1 MRDGMSK
8 QQAITESTSHSKAY
22 VVDDTNPEY
31 VVIKGVRVL
40 NQSSRNGGIYESKA
54 IQSAAALSN
63 RLPLAIEHTSEQG
76 RKYVERVGQLR
87 DGRVI
92 EGGKAVEADA
102 WINRG
107 DKLASKIVI
116 DAKHF
121 PENINLSVEMPS
133 DGWIGEDTRRIDG
146 KYRVKDI
153 TRMVDCSIVA
163 EGGTTSTLYE
173 SYRPGNEDKDMSQ
186 TDVKEAVR
194 NELQEAE
201 ARKAAIEER
210 AKLDKEIE
218 TLRADNAKLQEQLDA
233 MKAAE
238 AKRTR
243 IAAIVAQ
250 AKDIGAGEITEAYAE
265 TLSALSEA
273 ATKAIFEREASLA
286 KGNAEQPTPK
296 HVQAPSVGGVTEG
309 NDKAWS
315 WVDTLK

>member
-1 MRDGMSK
+1 MSN
-8 QQAITESTSHSKAY
+8 QQRIIERLEPQRGFD
-22 VVDDTNPEY
+22 VDDSDPD
-31 VVIKGVRVL
+31 VIVIRGVRVM
-40 NQSSRNGGIYESKA
+40 NSTSRNGGIYESKA
-54 IQSAAALSN
+54 IQSAAKIVH
-63 RLPLAIEHTSEQG
+63 RLPLSLEHTDENG
-76 RKYVERVGQLR
+76 RKYAERKGQLR
-87 DGRVI
+87 EGRVV

-107 DKLASKIVI
+107 DLLANKIRI

-173 SYRPGNEDKDMSQ
+173 SYRPSIEDKDMSQ

-238 AKRTR
+238 AKRAR

-250 AKDIGAGEITEAYAE
+250 AKEIGAGEITEAYAE

-286 KGNAEQPTPK
+286 KGSAEQSTPK

-309 NDKAWS
+309 TDKAWS

>member
-1 MRDGMSK
+1 MSN
-8 QQAITESTSHSKAY
+8 QQRIIERLEPQRGFD
-22 VVDDTNPEY
+22 VDDSDPD
-31 VVIKGVRVL
+31 VIVIRGVRVM
-40 NQSSRNGGIYESKA
+40 NSTSRNGGIYESKA
-54 IQSAAALSN
+54 IQSAAKIVH
-63 RLPLAIEHTSEQG
+63 RLPLSLEHTDENG
-76 RKYVERVGQLR
+76 RKYAERKGQLR
-87 DGRVI
+87 EGRVV

-107 DKLASKIVI
+107 DLLANKIRI

-233 MKAAE
+233 MKAAD
-238 AKRTR
+238 AKRAR
-243 IAAIVAQ
+243 IAAIVSQ
-250 AKDIGAGEITEAYAE
+250 AKELGAGEITEAYAE
-265 TLSALSEA
+265 TLSQLDES

-286 KGNAEQPTPK
+286 KGTQETPTPK
-296 HVQAPSVGGVTEG
+296 HVQAPSVGHVTESSDRG
-309 NDKAWS
+309 AFAWIDS
-315 WVDTLK
+315 LK